1 MKFTHFLCL
10 FLLLASCKK
19 TEQSV
24 TKITGKNI
32 KIDTTIVAS
41 EDINQII
48 KPYKEELTDD
58 MQEPLTFAPIDLTK
72 ENIGKQSNLGNLLA
86 DLCIEMANPVF
97 HKKTKKNIDFSM
109 FNSGGIRAIIPKG
122 VVTRERAFKV
132 MPFENE
138 LVVVTLSGDKMEEL
152 IQYFIKTKA
161 AHPLSQNIDLTIK
174 GNDYTLKING
184 KPFDKSKSYSVL
196 TTDYLQSGGDR
207 MNFFKNP
214 LKLTVLDYKMRDCII
229 DYFQKVDTLK
239 TGIDNRIK
247 LK

>member
-1 MKFTHFLCL
+1 MKYIHLLCFLV
-10 FLLLASCKK
+10 LLSSCKK
-19 TEQSV
+19 EHQNL
-24 TKITGKNI
+24 TKITAKNI
-32 KIDTTIVAS
+32 AIDTSITAS
-41 EDINQII
+41 KDINQII
-48 KPYKEELTDD
+48 KPYKEELIGD
-58 MQEPLTFAPIDLTK
+58 MQAPLTFTPIDLTK
-72 ENIGKQSNLGNLLA
+72 ENIDKQSNLGNLLA

-97 HKKTKKNIDFSM
+97 LEKTKKNIDFSM

-152 IQYFIKTKA
+152 IQYFVKTNA
-161 AHPLSQNIDLTIK
+161 AHPLSKNIDLTIK

-207 MNFFKNP
+207 MNFFKSP
-214 LKLTVLDYKMRDCII
+214 LKLTVLDYKMRDGII

-239 TGIDNRIK
+239 TAIDNRVK

>member
-10 FLLLASCKK
+10 FLLFVSCKK
-19 TEQSV
+19 TEQNL

-32 KIDTTIVAS
+32 AIDTTIAAS
-41 EDINQII
+41 EEITKMI
-48 KPYKEELTDD
+48 KPYKEELTGD
-58 MQEPLTFAPIDLTK
+58 MQEPLTFTPIDLTK
-72 ENIGKQSNLGNLLA
+72 ENKGKQSNLGNLLA

-97 HKKTKKNIDFSM
+97 LEKTKTNIDFSM

-152 IQYFIKTKA
+152 IQYFVKTKA
-161 AHPLSQNIDLTIK
+161 AHPLSKNIDLTINK
-174 GNDYTLKING
+174 DDYTLKING
-184 KPFDKSKSYSVL
+184 KPFDKNKTYTVL

-229 DYFQKVDTLK
+229 DYFKKVDTLK
-239 TGIDNRIK
+239 AAIDNRIK